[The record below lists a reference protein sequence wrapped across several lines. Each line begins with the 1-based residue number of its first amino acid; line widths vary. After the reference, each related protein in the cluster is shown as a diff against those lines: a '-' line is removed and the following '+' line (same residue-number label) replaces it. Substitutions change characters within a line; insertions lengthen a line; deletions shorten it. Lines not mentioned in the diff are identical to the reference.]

1 MPGIISLIIMCI
13 GIIMKLETASIA
25 EPLQNRQHAQNPV
38 MLSAL
43 WRKDE
48 VGRNER
54 KDGGRKEGGRK
65 GQIGRGRGRE

>member
-1 MPGIISLIIMCI
+1 
-13 GIIMKLETASIA
+13 
-25 EPLQNRQHAQNPV
+25 